1 MSYIDRHLV
10 PGERVVFRT
19 RFHPV
24 MFTGTVFFALC
35 VVAVAALIMHRNA
48 LAPETVRLLWL
59 CALLT
64 IIISFVSPYL
74 RWRSSEFA
82 VTTRRVLV
90 KVGLVSIHTV
100 ELLLA
105 KVEAIGVEQ
114 PLTGRL
120 LGYGTLRLVGT
131 SGTVEIFPRVA
142 RAEAVR
148 EAVVSQFEGSAAA
161 RDRS

>member
-1 MSYIDRHLV
+1 MPYIDRHLA
-10 PGERVVFRT
+10 PGEHVVFRT

-24 MFTGTVFFALC
+24 MFAGTLFFALC
-35 VVAVAALIMHRNA
+35 VVGVAALIVHRNA

-59 CALLT
+59 AAVLT

-74 RWRSSEFA
+74 RWRTSEFA

-100 ELLLA
+100 ELLLP
-105 KVEAIGVEQ
+105 KGEAIGVDQ
-114 PLTGRL
+114 PLAGRL

-131 SGTVEIFPRVA
+131 GGTVEIFPRVA

-148 EAVVSQFEGSAAA
+148 EAVVSQFEGGAVA
-161 RDRS
+161 RGR

>member
-1 MSYIDRHLV
+1 MPYIDRHLV
-10 PGERVVFRT
+10 PGEQVIFRT

-24 MFTGTVFFALC
+24 MFAGTGFFALC
-35 VVAVAALIMHRNA
+35 VVGVAALIVQRNA

-59 CALLT
+59 AAFLT

-74 RWRSSEFA
+74 RWRTSEFA

-100 ELLLA
+100 ELLLP
-105 KVEAIGVEQ
+105 KVEAIGVDQ
-114 PLTGRL
+114 PFTGRL

-131 SGTVEIFPRVA
+131 GGTVEIFPRVA

-148 EAVVSQFEGSAAA
+148 EAVVSQFEGGAAA
-161 RDRS
+161 RGR

>member
-1 MSYIDRHLV
+1 
-10 PGERVVFRT
+10 
-19 RFHPV
+19 
-24 MFTGTVFFALC
+24 
-35 VVAVAALIMHRNA
+35 
-48 LAPETVRLLWL
+48 
-59 CALLT
+59 
-64 IIISFVSPYL
+64 
-74 RWRSSEFA
+74 
-82 VTTRRVLV
+82 
-90 KVGLVSIHTV
+90 V

-161 RDRS
+161 HDRS

>member
-10 PGERVVFRT
+10 PGARVVFRT
-19 RFHPV
+19 RFPPV

-35 VVAVAALIMHRNA
+35 VVAVAALIVHRNA

-64 IIISFVSPYL
+64 IIVSFVSPYL

-114 PLTGRL
+114 PLTRRPF
-120 LGYGTLRLVGT
+120 GYRPLRLVGT
-131 SGTVEIFPRVA
+131 GRTGAIFPPR
-142 RAEAVR
+142 RP
-148 EAVVSQFEGSAAA
+148 SQP
-161 RDRS
+161 